1 MEGGVSGVEFGGG
14 DWRLEFHVKDAGNDH
29 VNLDDFTFQ
38 RCGYIK
44 KIIGNFEIVDNVLNY
59 EVRYFMLRF

>member
-1 MEGGVSGVEFGGG
+1 MEGGVSGVEFGGR

-44 KIIGNFEIVDNVLNY
+44 KIIGNFEIVDNVLN
-59 EVRYFMLRF
+59 